1 MGCCL
6 QAGSDGKGEFNGFG
20 RQKILGHGPRATAV
34 PPKPVLL
41 KIDVPEHLVL
51 SYKFISMGRF

>member
-1 MGCCL
+1 MSMGCCL

-34 PPKPVLL
+34 C
-41 KIDVPEHLVL
+41 LVL
-51 SYKFISMGRF
+51 K